1 MTEEKTKTVE
11 KYYIEV
17 SPSAKKRFIVGLLG
31 GIGWG
36 LGVIIGSTIL
46 VASIAFFVS
55 KIDFV
60 PILGKFLSD
69 ILQASQSSQT
79 PIAQ

>member
-69 ILQASQSSQT
+69 ILKASQSSQT

>member
-1 MTEEKTKTVE
+1 MPEEKTKTVE

-17 SPSAKKRFIVGLLG
+17 SPSAKKRFFVGLLG

-46 VASIAFFVS
+46 VAVIAFLVS